1 MTSKIGE
8 MIKNGL
14 LLSLILHKCF
24 DKGLLSIDD
33 NYKVLIST
41 NIEDE
46 NLRNYL
52 NEFEGKKISLPVRKE
67 YYPDKELLK
76 KNRETVFKN

>member
-1 MTSKIGE
+1 MNKI
-8 MIKNGL
+8 IK
-14 LLSLILHKCF
+14 S
-24 DKGLLSIDD
+24 
-33 NYKVLIST
+33 
-41 NIEDE
+41 E

-76 KNRETVFKN
+76 KHSEEVFKN